1 MLPKPTP
8 DSDRGSW
15 YSEESSFALR
25 TKQLAA
31 AILPRFILLAAKKRY
46 YAALLRQSTLD
57 SMEKDATAL
66 PRIVQP
72 GDFVIDIGAF
82 VGSYAKP
89 LSGLV
94 GPSGKVWSFEAS
106 PETFEILSHSI
117 RKLGLTNVEPFNYAI
132 SDCEKMVT
140 MEVPRY
146 KGGGESWYDT
156 RISVSPRPQTKKL
169 RRFAARART
178 LDSLTL
184 NFPHPVS
191 FIKCDAEYHE
201 LYCMRGAAETLRRYK
216 PAMLIEMLVSPD
228 TPGSDQLKTMELL
241 REFGYEAY
249 RFDGTAFHRRKPGE
263 NSQNYFFFSDNHRA
277 IVG

>member
-1 MLPKPTP
+1 MPKPAVE
-8 DSDRGSW
+8 SDRGSW

-31 AILPRFILLAAKKRY
+31 AILPRVVLLAAKKRY
-46 YAALLRQSTLD
+46 YASLLRQSTLD

-66 PRIVQP
+66 PRIVRP
-72 GDFVIDIGAF
+72 ADFVIDIGAF
-82 VGSYAKP
+82 VGFYSKP
-89 LSGLV
+89 LSALV
-94 GPSGKVWSFEAS
+94 GPSGKVWSFEPSA
-106 PETFEILSHSI
+106 ETFEILSHTI
-117 RKLGLTNVEPFNYAI
+117 HKLGLTNVEPFNYAI
-132 SDCEKMVT
+132 SDCEKMVM

-146 KGGGESWYDT
+146 RGGGESWYDT
-156 RISVSPRPQTKKL
+156 RIAVSPGPETKRL
-169 RRFAARART
+169 RRFPAQART

-201 LYCMRGAAETLRRYK
+201 LYCMRGAVETLRRYK

-228 TPGSDQLKTMELL
+228 TPGSDPQKTVEFL
-241 REFGYEAY
+241 RDLGYEAY
-249 RFDGTAFHRRKPGE
+249 RFDGNAFHRRKPGE